1 MCGIF
6 SLLNHSDSK
15 IEKNLIFESFMKG
28 KKRGPDNSMLV
39 NVSINVI
46 FGFHRLA
53 INGLNVHSNQPMY
66 LGNLCLICNGEI
78 YNYKEIYKILKIEPF
93 SDSDCEV
100 ILHCYLKFGIEYTL
114 ELLDGVF
121 SFLLLDNDPKD
132 TKLFVARDP
141 YGVRPLYIMKPTNVV
156 KTIGFAS
163 EMKSLIDICDNTQK
177 IQHFSPGSY
186 SKYILPNIVNPYW
199 SIELENVKYFNKA
212 FTAIYQ
218 TKNNDLLDAS
228 YINTILK
235 SIKNHLTNAV
245 YKRCATTDR
254 PIACLLSGGLDSSL
268 ITALVCSYF
277 PDKQIETYAIGL
289 QGSVDLLYASK
300 AAEYLKTKHTNITIT
315 KEEYLS
321 AIPEVICA
329 IESYDTTTVRAS
341 VGNYLVSKYI
351 SENSDAKVIF
361 NGDGSDELFGG
372 YLYVNRAPNCLD
384 FDNEC
389 RSLLTNIHKYDVLRS
404 DKSISS
410 NGLEARTPFLDRTF
424 TQYVLSLPPQI
435 RYITGELSIF
445 HRWKVVE
452 KFLLRAAFDETM
464 YINHNSENIV
474 DNILPDEILWR
485 SKEAFSDGVCDIS
498 ENINTIIEEHMKTL
512 EIELK
517 SYDINNPETLE
528 QKYYRSIFEQHYK
541 NQGHIIEYFWMPK
554 FLDAKDPSARTLSI
568 YREFEPLEKS
578 L

>member
-6 SLLNHSDSK
+6 TLLNHNGSK
-15 IEKNLIFESFMKG
+15 LESNDIYESFMKG
-28 KKRGPDNSMLV
+28 KKRGPDHSV
-39 NVSINVI
+39 VDNVSINAI

-53 INGLNVHSNQPMY
+53 INGLNMRSNQPMY

-78 YNYKEIYKILKIEPF
+78 YNYKEIYSILNIEPLT
-93 SDSDCEV
+93 DSDCEV
-100 ILHCYLKFGIEYTL
+100 ILHCYKKFGIEYTL

-121 SFLLLDNDPKD
+121 SFLLLDNDPKT

-141 YGVRPLYIMKPTNVV
+141 FGVRPLYIMTPTTDVH
-156 KTIGFAS
+156 TIGFSS
-163 EMKSLIDICDNTQK
+163 EMKSLINLCDTTQK
-177 IQHFSPGSY
+177 IQHFPPGSY
-186 SKYILPNIVNPYW
+186 SQYVLPNHVNPYW
-199 SIELENVKYFNKA
+199 SIETKNIKYFNKA
-212 FTAIYQ
+212 FTSVYQ
-218 TKNNDLLDAS
+218 MKHNILEEYSMND
-228 YINTILK
+228 ILK

-289 QGSVDLLYASK
+289 QGSVDLLHATK

-315 KEEYLS
+315 KEEYLN
-321 AIPEVICA
+321 AIPEVIYA

-351 SENSDAKVIF
+351 SEHSDAKVIF

-372 YLYVNRAPNCLD
+372 YLYVNAAPNCLE

-410 NGLEARTPFLDRTF
+410 NGLEARTPFLDRSF
-424 TQYVLSLPPQI
+424 TQYILSLPPQL
-435 RYITGELSIF
+435 RFQTGELDLF
-445 HRWKVVE
+445 TRWKYVE
-452 KFLLRAAFDETM
+452 KFLLRAAFDDTM
-464 YINHNSENIV
+464 YVNYNPENITEQ
-474 DNILPDEILWR
+474 ILPEEILWR
-485 SKEAFSDGVCDIS
+485 SKEAFSDGVCDVS
-498 ENINTIIEEHMKTL
+498 ENINTIIENHVKTL
-512 EIELK
+512 EIELRT
-517 SYDINNPETLE
+517 YDINNPQTLE
-528 QKYYRSIFEQHYK
+528 QEYYRSIFEEHYK
-541 NQGHIIEYFWMPK
+541 DQGHIIEHFWMPK
-554 FLDAKDPSARTLSI
+554 FLEAKDPSARTLSI
-568 YREFEPLEKS
+568 YREFESLEKS